1 MQSSLGQRTT
11 DVKPLRL
18 CLGLTRPCLLVILGV
33 TEEHVAGEE
42 RMRRTFSRQCPHCTR
57 QATWPDTPTY
67 PFCSERCQLIDLG
80 AWASGEYRI
89 PCEPLAEEEHWLET
103 DVPDGEGEVEF

>member
-1 MQSSLGQRTT
+1 MALSI
-11 DVKPLRL
+11 
-18 CLGLTRPCLLVILGV
+18 GLTRPCLLVILGV
-33 TEEHVAGEE
+33 MGEHVAGEE

-57 QATWPDTPTY
+57 QVTWPDTPTY

-89 PCEPLAEEEHWLET
+89 PCEPLDEEEPWLET
-103 DVPDGEGEVEF
+103 DDSEGEGEAEY